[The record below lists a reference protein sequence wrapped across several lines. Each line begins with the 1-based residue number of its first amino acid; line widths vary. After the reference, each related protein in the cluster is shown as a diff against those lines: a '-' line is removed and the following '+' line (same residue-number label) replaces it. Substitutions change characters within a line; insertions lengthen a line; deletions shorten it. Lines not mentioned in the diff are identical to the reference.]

1 MKRKK
6 VKTKNRRI
14 LKRKVTLGFLVLST
28 ILLFSSVIAIFEF
41 TRMNKA
47 MSGTIEENVRSVNLA
62 RTLMT
67 LSEDYNLEMLNAMSA
82 SDSVAAVSFIEPGER
97 FSEEFA
103 SGLEELR
110 KAFTTTTEHVRADS
124 VLLAYTAYMQVLRES
139 SDIMSRDFEARRD
152 WYFNRLQPFYLKLR
166 GYIESLTFAGQ
177 ESLMAN
183 SKKVDDTFYRSIMP
197 AFASVAVG
205 LIVII
210 LFNYFLNFYLLTP
223 LEKIK
228 AGIKNYRSYRKQYT
242 VEIKNRD
249 DDLSELNDTVRDLI
263 EDHKSATRDKV

>member
-6 VKTKNRRI
+6 VKNSNNRS
-14 LKRKVTLGFLVLST
+14 LKRKVFLGFLVLSA
-28 ILLFSSVIAIFEF
+28 ILLFSSVIAIYEF

-47 MSGTIEENVRSVNLA
+47 MSGTIEDNVRSVNLA
-62 RTLMT
+62 RTLIT
-67 LSEDYNLEMLNAMSA
+67 LSEDYNLEMLNALSV
-82 SDSVAAVSFIEPGER
+82 SDSVAAVSFNEPGEK

-103 SGLEELR
+103 ASLEELR
-110 KAFTTTTEHVRADS
+110 QAFTTSTEHAQADS

-139 SDIMSRDFEARRD
+139 TEIMKQDFQTRRD

-166 GYIESLTFAGQ
+166 GYIERLTFAGQ
-177 ESLMAN
+177 EALMVN

-205 LIVII
+205 LIVVI

-228 AGIKNYRSYRKQYT
+228 NGIKNYRSYRKQYT
-242 VEIKNRD
+242 VEINNRN

-263 EDHKSATRDKV
+263 EDHKSATRDQV